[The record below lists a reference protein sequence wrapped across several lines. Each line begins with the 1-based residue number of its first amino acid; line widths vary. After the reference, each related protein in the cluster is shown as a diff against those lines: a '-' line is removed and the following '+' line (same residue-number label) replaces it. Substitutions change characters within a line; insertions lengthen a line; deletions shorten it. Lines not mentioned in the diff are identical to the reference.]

1 MSFGDPISSKSVPAD
16 RFRDDHSVGFGRYRM
31 FPALRLL
38 LRDGQKID
46 LGARAFDVLWTL
58 LEAGGKLVSK
68 DELIDKVWAGAVVEE
83 NNLQAQM
90 SAIRR
95 ALGPDRQ
102 MISTEFGRGYRLSI
116 AAHASASLGGTS
128 TEPIAPPELPYPV
141 SALLGRASELDDVK
155 RLIAEGRFVTITGP
169 GGIGKTRLAI
179 EVGRRLRALFADGVY
194 LAEMA
199 KIAERDLVWPA
210 IETSLPAP
218 SRLPAGT
225 VGSPGAPHTAER
237 CKGPVGRVHATLRD
251 KHLLLIIDN
260 CEHLA
265 EPIAEAVEAVL
276 QNARNLHILVTA
288 QEPLGADGEHVYRLS
303 PLAVPPADTQSAEA
317 AMAHGAVQLFVERA
331 SASVHQFDFGDAVV
345 GDVSA
350 ICRRLDGMPLALEL
364 AAARVSTLGLK
375 GVLAGLID
383 RFKLLTAGR
392 RTALPRHRTLRATV
406 DWSHNL
412 LDDEESRLFRRLSVF
427 AAEFTADA
435 ARHVGGL
442 EHDEPWQA
450 IDLLSNLVAK
460 SLLQSDLSGS
470 VPRYR
475 FLETIRFYALEK
487 LADSGEVTPI
497 GKRHAEFF
505 ARVAKQA
512 AIDWKQLP
520 TGDWRRS
527 YQADIDDIR
536 GALDWAFSPDG
547 NEQTGVDILAHSTPF
562 WIELSLHDECQ
573 RRLTPILKGGAIAP
587 VIQPAQEMALQASLG
602 TSLTWA
608 KGPVAETRTAWTRAL
623 DLAHRI
629 SDSETQLQ
637 AHYGLW
643 LYNLR
648 CGRYTE
654 SLTHATQM
662 MDLARDSKDR
672 EALAAGQRIM
682 GVSRHFLG
690 HHAEARHLIEAALRW
705 YEQDRTVQAFRFGLN
720 QHVAG
725 LAYLARILWVQ
736 GFSGEAMETASAAV
750 EKARAFDHASTLCC
764 ALAEGWCMVHALN
777 GDDEMVE
784 QATAT
789 LIVTASEHGLGF
801 WKAYGDMFELW
812 VAARRDAEAVPS
824 DRLDNVI
831 AVVKDIR
838 FDVGYSTLLADILPA
853 FRQAGR
859 DAPILSI
866 LAAEFVTK
874 ANEDTHWAE
883 PEFLR
888 VGAKLASAGEPTAQE
903 QLATALSLA
912 RRQCAPA
919 WELKIAIDLA
929 GALIKNDRL
938 PEARAVLDPV
948 LSAFPDGSRSTYWHI
963 AQSMIAML
971 PNQ

>member
-1 MSFGDPISSKSVPAD
+1 MSFRDLNSSDSVPAD
-16 RFRDDHSVGFGRYRM
+16 RLRDDRSVGFGRYRM

-38 LRDGQKID
+38 LRDGDKIE

-95 ALGPDRQ
+95 ALGPDRE
-102 MISTEFGRGYRLSI
+102 MISTEFGRGYRLST
-116 AAHASASLGGTS
+116 AGHASASLGGVS
-128 TEPIAPPELPYPV
+128 AEPIAPPDLPYPV
-141 SALLGRASELDDVK
+141 TALLGRASELDDVE
-155 RLIAEGRFVTITGP
+155 RLIGEGRFVTITGP

-179 EVGRRLRALFADGVY
+179 EVGRRLRPQFADGVY

-199 KIAERDLVWPA
+199 KIAESDLVWPA

-218 SRLPAGT
+218 STSAG
-225 VGSPGAPHTAER
+225 SIR
-237 CKGPVGRVHATLRD
+237 RVHASLRE

-265 EPIAEAVEAVL
+265 EPIAEAVKAVL
-276 QNARNLHILVTA
+276 QNTRNLHMLVTA
-288 QEPLGADGEHVYRLS
+288 QEPLGAEGEHVYRLS
-303 PLAVPPADTQSAEA
+303 PLAVPPANTQSAEA
-317 AMAHGAVQLFVERA
+317 AIAHGAVQLFVERA
-331 SASVHQFDFGDAVV
+331 SASVRQFEFDDAVV

-364 AAARVSTLGLK
+364 AAARVSSLGIQ

-392 RTALPRHRTLRATV
+392 RTASPRHRTLRATV
-406 DWSHNL
+406 DWSYNL
-412 LDDEESRLFRRLSVF
+412 LDDEERRLFRRLSVF

-435 ARHVGGL
+435 ARYVGAPG
-442 EHDEPWQA
+442 HDEPWQA

-470 VPRYR
+470 APRYR
-475 FLETIRFYALEK
+475 FLESIRFYALEK
-487 LADSGEVTPI
+487 LADSGEVRPTAA
-497 GKRHAEFF
+497 RHAEFF

-512 AIDWKQLP
+512 AVDWKQLP
-520 TGDWRRS
+520 TEDWRRT

-547 NEQTGVDILAHSTPF
+547 DEQAGVDILAHLTPF
-562 WIELSLHDECQ
+562 WIQLSLHDECQ
-573 RRLTPILKGGAIAP
+573 RRLTLILNGGAIAP
-587 VIQPAQEMALQASLG
+587 AIRPVQEMALQASLG

-608 KGPVAETRTAWTRAL
+608 IGPVAETGTAWSWAL

-629 SDSETQLQ
+629 ADTETQLQ

-643 LYNLR
+643 LYTLR
-648 CGRYTE
+648 CGRYTD
-654 SLTHATQM
+654 SLAHAKQM
-662 MDLARDSKDR
+662 MDLARDTQDH
-672 EALAAGQRIM
+672 EALAAGQRIA

-690 HHAEARHLIEAALRW
+690 QHAEARLLIETALRW
-705 YEQDRTVQAFRFGLN
+705 YERDRTAQAFRFGLD

-725 LAYLARILWVQ
+725 LAFLARILWIQ
-736 GFSGEAMETASAAV
+736 GFSGDAMETASAAV
-750 EKARAFDHASTLCC
+750 EKARALDHACTLCC
-764 ALAEGWCMVHALN
+764 ALAEGLCMVHALN
-777 GDDEMVE
+777 GDDEVVE

-789 LIVTASEHGLGF
+789 LIVTASKHGLGF
-801 WKAYGDMFELW
+801 WKAYGDIFGLW
-812 VAARRDAEAVPS
+812 VAARQSTKAVSS
-824 DRLDNVI
+824 DRLDTVI
-831 AVVKDIR
+831 EAVNDIQL
-838 FDVGYSTLLADILPA
+838 DVGYSTLLADLLLT

-859 DAPILSI
+859 DAPILSK

-874 ANEDTHWAE
+874 SKEDTYWAA

-888 VGAKLASAGEPTAQE
+888 VEAKLASAGEPTSQG

-912 RRQCAPA
+912 RRQGAPA

-929 GALIKNDRL
+929 GALIKDDRL
-938 PEARAVLDPV
+938 LEAKAVLAPV
-948 LSAFPDGSRSTYWHI
+948 LTTFPDGSRSTYWRV
-963 AQSMIAML
+963 ARSMIGML

>member
-1 MSFGDPISSKSVPAD
+1 MSSKSVPAD
-16 RFRDDHSVGFGRYRM
+16 RLRDDRSVGFGRYRM
-31 FPALRLL
+31 YPALRLL
-38 LRDGQKID
+38 LRDGDKID

-58 LEAGGKLVSK
+58 LEAGGKVVSK

-95 ALGPDRQ
+95 ALGPDRE
-102 MISTEFGRGYRLSI
+102 MISTEFGRGYRLL
-116 AAHASASLGGTS
+116 AAGHASASLGGAS
-128 TEPIAPPELPYPV
+128 AEPIAPPDLPYPV
-141 SALLGRASELDDVK
+141 TALLGRASELNDIE
-155 RLIAEGRFVTITGP
+155 RLIAEGRVTTITGP

-179 EVGRRLRALFADGVY
+179 EVGRRLRALFADGVC

-199 KIAERDLVWPA
+199 KIAESDLVWPA
-210 IETSLPAP
+210 IETSLPSP
-218 SRLPAGT
+218 STGAG
-225 VGSPGAPHTAER
+225 PI
-237 CKGPVGRVHATLRD
+237 GRVHVTLRD

-276 QNARNLHILVTA
+276 QNALNLHILVTA
-288 QEPLGADGEHVYRLS
+288 QEPLGAEGEHVYRLS

-317 AMAHGAVQLFVERA
+317 AIAHGAVQLFVERA

-364 AAARVSTLGLK
+364 AAARVSTLGIK

-392 RTALPRHRTLRATV
+392 RTALPRHRTLRAAV

-412 LDDEESRLFRRLSVF
+412 LDDEERRLFRRLSVF

-435 ARHVGGL
+435 ARYVGAP
-442 EHDEPWQA
+442 EHDEPWQT

-460 SLLQSDLSGS
+460 SLLQSDLCGS

-487 LADSGEVTPI
+487 LSDSGEVTPTA
-497 GKRHAEFF
+497 KRHAEFF
-505 ARVAKQA
+505 AAVAKRA
-512 AIDWKQLP
+512 AVDWTELP
-520 TGDWRRS
+520 TGDWRRT

-547 NEQTGVDILAHSTPF
+547 DEQAGIDILAHSTPF
-562 WIELSLHDECQ
+562 WIQLSLLDECQ
-573 RRLTPILKGGAIAP
+573 RRLTLVLKGGAIAP
-587 VIQPAQEMALQASLG
+587 AIQPAQEMSLQVSLG

-608 KGPVAETRTAWTRAL
+608 KGPVPETRIAWTRAL
-623 DLAHRI
+623 DLAHQI
-629 SDSETQLQ
+629 ADTEIQLQ

-643 LYNLR
+643 LYTLR
-648 CGRYTE
+648 CGRYAE

-662 MDLARDSKDR
+662 MDLARDIEDH
-672 EALAAGQRIM
+672 EALAAGQRIA

-690 HHAEARHLIEAALRW
+690 HHAEGRHLIETALQW
-705 YEQDRTVQAFRFGLN
+705 YEHDRTAQAFRFGLD

-725 LAYLARILWVQ
+725 LAFLARILWVQ
-736 GFSGEAMETASAAV
+736 GFSGAAMETAAAAV
-750 EKARAFDHASTLCC
+750 EKARALDHACTLCC

-777 GDDEMVE
+777 GDDAVVE
-784 QATAT
+784 QAAAT
-789 LIVTASEHGLGF
+789 LIDTASKHGLGF
-801 WKAYGDMFELW
+801 WKAYGDLFELW
-812 VAARRDAEAVPS
+812 VAARRSTEAVPS
-824 DRLDNVI
+824 DRFDTVI
-831 AVVKDIR
+831 AVMNDIQ
-838 FDVGYSTLLADILPA
+838 FDAGYSTLLADLLLA
-853 FRQAGR
+853 CRQAGR
-859 DAPILSI
+859 DVPVLSTF
-866 LAAEFVTK
+866 AAEFMRQAK
-874 ANEDTHWAE
+874 EDTHWAA

-888 VGAKLASAGEPTAQE
+888 VEAKLASAGERMSQE

-912 RRQCAPA
+912 RRQGAPA

-929 GALIKNDRL
+929 GALIQDDRL
-938 PEARAVLDPV
+938 AEARAVLDPV

-963 AQSMIAML
+963 AQAMIL
-971 PNQ
+971 DG

>member
-1 MSFGDPISSKSVPAD
+1 MCEAMISNDPNASENVPAD
-16 RFRDDHSVGFGRYRM
+16 RLRDDRSVGFGRYRM

-38 LRDGQKID
+38 LRDGDRID

-58 LEAGGKLVSK
+58 LQADGDLVSK
-68 DELIDKVWAGAVVEE
+68 DDLIDKVWAGVVVEE

-95 ALGPDRQ
+95 ALGPDRK
-102 MISTEFGRGYRLSI
+102 MISTEFGRGYRLVT
-116 AAHASASLGGTS
+116 AEHASPALG
-128 TEPIAPPELPYPV
+128 APSAESVETPDLPYPV
-141 SALLGRASELDDVK
+141 TALLGRASELDDVE

-179 EVGRRLRALFADGVY
+179 EVGRRLRARFADGVC

-199 KIAERDLVWPA
+199 KIAESDLVWPT
-210 IETSLPAP
+210 IEASLPAP
-218 SRLPAGT
+218 PTVAG
-225 VGSPGAPHTAER
+225 R
-237 CKGPVGRVHATLRD
+237 VGRVHPTLRD
-251 KHLLLIIDN
+251 KHILLIMDN

-276 QNARNLHILVTA
+276 QNARNLHVLVTA
-288 QEPLGADGEHVYRLS
+288 QEPLGAEGEHVYRLS
-303 PLAVPPADTQSAEA
+303 PLAVPPADTHSAEA
-317 AMAHGAVQLFVERA
+317 AIAYGAVRLFVERA
-331 SASVHQFDFGDAVV
+331 SAGGRHFDFGDAVA

-350 ICRRLDGMPLALEL
+350 VCRRLDGMPLALEL
-364 AAARVSTLGLK
+364 AAGRVATVGLR
-375 GVLAGLID
+375 GVLAGLTD

-412 LDDEESRLFRRLSVF
+412 LDGEEGELFRRLSVF

-435 ARHVGGL
+435 ARQVAAP
-442 EHDEPWQA
+442 EHDEPWRT
-450 IDLLSNLVAK
+450 IDLLSGLVAK

-470 VPRYR
+470 APRYR
-475 FLETIRFYALEK
+475 FLETIRFYAMEK
-487 LADSGEVTPI
+487 LAESGEVTPTA
-497 GKRHAEFF
+497 KRHAEFF

-512 AIDWKQLP
+512 AADWKRLP
-520 TGDWRRS
+520 TGDWRRN
-527 YQADIDDIR
+527 YQAAIDDIR

-547 NEQTGVDILAHSTPF
+547 DEQTGVDILAHSTPF

-573 RRLTPILKGGAIAP
+573 RRLTLILNGGANAP
-587 VIQPAQEMALQASLG
+587 AMEPAREMALQASLG

-608 KGPVAETRTAWTRAL
+608 KGPVAETQAAWTRAL

-648 CGRYTE
+648 RGRYAE
-654 SLTHATQM
+654 SLTHATQL
-662 MDLARDSKDR
+662 MDLARETVDH
-672 EALAAGQRIM
+672 EALAAGQRIV

-690 HHAEARHLIEAALRW
+690 QHAEARLLIKTALRW
-705 YEQDRTVQAFRFGLN
+705 YEHARTTQAFRFGLD

-736 GFSGEAMETASAAV
+736 GFAGDAMKTARAAV
-750 EKARAFDHASTLCC
+750 EKARALDHACTLCC
-764 ALAEGWCMVHALN
+764 ALAEGLCMVHALA
-777 GDDEMVE
+777 GDDEVVD
-784 QATAT
+784 QAAVI
-789 LIVTASEHGLGF
+789 LIDTASKHGLGF
-801 WKAYGDMFELW
+801 WKTYGDIFRLW
-812 VAARRDAEAVPS
+812 VAARRSPEAVPA
-824 DRLDNVI
+824 DHLETVI
-831 AVVKDIR
+831 GVAKNIH
-838 FDVGYSTLLADILPA
+838 FDAGYSTLLADILLA
-853 FRQAGR
+853 SRQAGR

-866 LAAEFVTK
+866 LAADLASKTK
-874 ANEDTHWAE
+874 EDAHWAG

-888 VGAKLASAGEPTAQE
+888 IGAKLTSDGEPASRE

-912 RRQCAPA
+912 RRQGAPA

-929 GALIKNDRL
+929 GALIKDGHL

-948 LSAFPDGSRSTYWHI
+948 LSAFPDRAGSTSWQV
-963 AQSMIAML
+963 AQSMSL
-971 PNQ
+971 GG

>member
-1 MSFGDPISSKSVPAD
+1 MSSKSVPAD
-16 RFRDDHSVGFGRYRM
+16 RLRDDRSVGFGRYRM

-38 LRDGQKID
+38 LRDGDKID

-58 LEAGGKLVSK
+58 LEAGGKVVSK

-95 ALGPDRQ
+95 ALGPDRE
-102 MISTEFGRGYRLSI
+102 MISTEFGRGYRLLTGG
-116 AAHASASLGGTS
+116 HASAALGGAS
-128 TEPIAPPELPYPV
+128 AEPIAPPDLPYPV
-141 SALLGRASELDDVK
+141 TALLGRASELDDVE
-155 RLIAEGRFVTITGP
+155 RLITAGRVVTITGP

-179 EVGRRLRALFADGVY
+179 EAARRLRALFADGVY

-199 KIAERDLVWPA
+199 KIAESDLVWPA

-218 SRLPAGT
+218 STGAG
-225 VGSPGAPHTAER
+225 PI
-237 CKGPVGRVHATLRD
+237 GRVHAMLRD

-276 QNARNLHILVTA
+276 QNTRNLHILVTA
-288 QEPLGADGEHVYRLS
+288 QEPLDAEGEHVYRLS

-317 AMAHGAVQLFVERA
+317 AIAHGAVQLFVERA

-364 AAARVSTLGLK
+364 AAARVSTLGVQ

-412 LDDEESRLFRRLSVF
+412 LDDEERRLFRRLSVF

-435 ARHVGGL
+435 AHYVGAPDD
-442 EHDEPWQA
+442 DEPWQV
-450 IDLLSNLVAK
+450 IDLLSNIVAK

-487 LADSGEVTPI
+487 LADSGEVTRTA
-497 GKRHAEFF
+497 KRHAEFF
-505 ARVAKQA
+505 ARIAKQA
-512 AIDWKQLP
+512 AVDWKQFP
-520 TGDWRRS
+520 TGGWHRT

-547 NEQTGVDILAHSTPF
+547 DAQAGIDILAHSTPF
-562 WIELSLHDECQ
+562 WIQLSLHDECQ
-573 RRLTPILKGGAIAP
+573 RRVALVLKGGAIAP
-587 VIQPAQEMALQASLG
+587 AVHPAQEMALQASLG
-602 TSLTWA
+602 TSLIWA

-629 SDSETQLQ
+629 ADTETQLQ

-643 LYNLR
+643 LYTLR
-648 CGRYTE
+648 CGRYAE

-662 MDLARDSKDR
+662 MDLARDIEDH
-672 EALAAGQRIM
+672 EALAAGQRIA

-690 HHAEARHLIEAALRW
+690 HHAEGRHLIETALQW
-705 YEQDRTVQAFRFGLN
+705 YEHDRTAQAFRFGLD

-725 LAYLARILWVQ
+725 LAFLARILWVQ
-736 GFSGEAMETASAAV
+736 GFSGDAMEIASAAV
-750 EKARAFDHASTLCC
+750 EEARALDHACTLCC
-764 ALAEGWCMVHALN
+764 ALAEGWCMVHAFN
-777 GDDEMVE
+777 GDDEVVG
-784 QATAT
+784 QAAAT
-789 LIVTASEHGLGF
+789 LIVTASKHGLGF
-801 WKAYGDMFELW
+801 WKAYGDIFALW
-812 VAARRDAEAVPS
+812 VAARQSMEAVPS
-824 DRLDNVI
+824 DRLDTVI
-831 AVVKDIR
+831 AVVNDIH
-838 FDVGYSTLLADILPA
+838 FDAGYSTLLADILLA
-853 FRQAGR
+853 CRQAGR
-859 DAPILSI
+859 DVPSLST

-874 ANEDTHWAE
+874 AKEDTHWA
-883 PEFLR
+883 
-888 VGAKLASAGEPTAQE
+888 AAGV
-903 QLATALSLA
+903 SS
-912 RRQCAPA
+912 RRSETCLGGRA
-919 WELKIAIDLA
+919 DLA
-929 GALIKNDRL
+929 GATRDRSL
-938 PEARAVLDPV
+938 TRATPGRACLGTEDRHRSCRRPDQGRP
-948 LSAFPDGSRSTYWHI
+948 SA
-963 AQSMIAML
+963 
-971 PNQ
+971 

>member
-1 MSFGDPISSKSVPAD
+1 MSFSDLNSSENVPAG
-16 RFRDDHSVGFGRYRM
+16 RLRDDRSVEFGPYRM

-38 LRDGQKID
+38 LRDGDKID

-68 DELIDKVWAGAVVEE
+68 DELIHKVWAGAVVEE

-95 ALGPDRQ
+95 ALGPDRE
-102 MISTEFGRGYRLSI
+102 MISTEFGRGYRLSTVGH
-116 AAHASASLGGTS
+116 ARASRGGASA
-128 TEPIAPPELPYPV
+128 EPIAPPDLPYPV
-141 SALLGRASELDDVK
+141 TALLGRASELDDVE
-155 RLIAEGRFVTITGP
+155 RLIAKDRFVTITGP

-199 KIAERDLVWPA
+199 KIAESDLVWPT
-210 IETSLPAP
+210 IERSLPAP
-218 SRLPAGT
+218 STDAG
-225 VGSPGAPHTAER
+225 SI
-237 CKGPVGRVHATLRD
+237 GRVHATLRE
-251 KHLLLIIDN
+251 KHLLLVIDN

-265 EPIAEAVEAVL
+265 EPIAEAVEAIL
-276 QNARNLHILVTA
+276 QNARNLHILATA

-303 PLAVPPADTQSAEA
+303 PLAVPPAHTESAEA
-317 AMAHGAVQLFVERA
+317 AIAHGAVQLFVERA
-331 SASVHQFDFGDAVV
+331 SASIHQFDFRDAVV

-364 AAARVSTLGLK
+364 AAARVSTLGIK

-392 RTALPRHRTLRATV
+392 RTALPRHRTLRAAV

-412 LDDEESRLFRRLSVF
+412 LDDEEGRLFRRLSVF
-427 AAEFTADA
+427 ASEFTADA
-435 ARHVGGL
+435 ARYVGAP

-460 SLLQSDLSGS
+460 SLLQSDPSGS
-470 VPRYR
+470 GPRYR

-487 LADSGEVTPI
+487 LADSGEVAPTAR
-497 GKRHAEFF
+497 RHAEFF

-512 AIDWKQLP
+512 AVDWKQLP
-520 TGDWRRS
+520 TGDWRRT

-547 NEQTGVDILAHSTPF
+547 DEQTGIEILAHSTPF
-562 WIELSLHDECQ
+562 WIQLSLHDECQ
-573 RRLTPILKGGAIAP
+573 HRLTLVLKGGAIATA
-587 VIQPAQEMALQASLG
+587 IQPAQEMALQASLG

-608 KGPVAETRTAWTRAL
+608 KGPVPETRIAWTRAL
-623 DLAHRI
+623 DLAHQI
-629 SDSETQLQ
+629 ADTEIQLQ

-643 LYNLR
+643 LYALR
-648 CGRYTE
+648 CGGYAE
-654 SLTHATQM
+654 SLTHAMQM
-662 MDLARDSKDR
+662 MDLARDSEDH
-672 EALAAGQRIM
+672 EALAAGQRIA

-690 HHAEARHLIEAALRW
+690 HHAEARLLIETALQW
-705 YEQDRTVQAFRFGLN
+705 YEHVRTAQCFRFGMD

-725 LAYLARILWVQ
+725 LAFLARILWVQ
-736 GFSGEAMETASAAV
+736 GFSGDAMETASAAV
-750 EKARAFDHASTLCC
+750 EKARALDHACTLCC

-777 GDDEMVE
+777 GDDEVVE
-784 QATAT
+784 QAAAT
-789 LIVTASEHGLGF
+789 LIVTASKHGLGF
-801 WKAYGDMFELW
+801 WKAYGDIFGLW
-812 VAARRDAEAVPS
+812 AAARQSTEAVPS
-824 DRLDNVI
+824 DRFDSVI
-831 AVVKDIR
+831 AVANEIH
-838 FDVGYSTLLADILPA
+838 FDAGYSTLLADILLA
-853 FRQAGR
+853 SRQAGR
-859 DAPILSI
+859 DALILSI
-866 LAAEFVTK
+866 LAAAFVTK
-874 ANEDTHWAE
+874 AKEDTHWAA

-888 VGAKLASAGEPTAQE
+888 IGARLASAGEPASQG

-912 RRQCAPA
+912 RRQGAPA

-929 GALIKNDRL
+929 GALIKDERL

-948 LSAFPDGSRSTYWHI
+948 LSAFPDGSRSTYWHV
-963 AQSMIAML
+963 AQSMSL
-971 PNQ
+971 DG